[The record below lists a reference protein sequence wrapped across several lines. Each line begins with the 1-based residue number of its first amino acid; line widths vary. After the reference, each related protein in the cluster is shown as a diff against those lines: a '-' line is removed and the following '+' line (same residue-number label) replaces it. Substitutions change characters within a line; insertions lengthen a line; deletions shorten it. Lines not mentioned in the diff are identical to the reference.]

1 MVPSRKDGL
10 GRDGDEDSDRSL
22 DGDAAEGYREN
33 EGSGSAA
40 AADHP
45 LGRGGV
51 VVERLR
57 RLLRGESDG
66 DISHEGSGG
75 GEDGVLQWLHAL
87 DLQVLGACRAVE
99 RSKPLLKLNVSSGPA
114 EERLLAQ
121 LSQHFEA
128 SEVGMLARCLYVPL
142 VSVRVG
148 KVKKRGT
155 ILCPTATRGQLNLNL
170 LPSSNMHI
178 SFIGDDGCTER
189 LGVLSNEFDS
199 SDVIIEEIS
208 ADTSGRSFLLKF
220 PGHRALYYWCSEK
233 SKLHGLELLAK
244 MKDLLRRKPSL
255 SSLTGISVSR
265 LDSFA
270 THLRAYLL
278 GCSNAAEAN
287 SAASSH
293 GLHSGATTNQTECH
307 SSSCALSKSSRLRAV
322 EAHIGKVHSLCQGS
336 LSPRL
341 NTFKDEM
348 RRPYSSIRSGAREKI
363 KRHGDI
369 HPITLTRSTE
379 LVTSVSASCTATS
392 KCEDDNSR
400 STGPSSTL
408 SCCLPD
414 VLPIPLSSFSPMSI
428 HLPLSQTGSSS
439 LYSPYYC
446 WCPPCPSSLQYE
458 VAPSHLLPTFPE
470 SISLPPL
477 SSLLS
482 ATAPVVTSVPARLTI
497 DVAEL
502 QTLTLP
508 SLVPD
513 PLGPAPLSVSS
524 LTLPCSQQLPIFTPF
539 MSDPIVHIPLI
550 DVCSSGQG
558 YLVTAGPAIS
568 TVISPLL
575 PNLVNP
581 LIPKTESV
589 VEKNA
594 RETLEMLLASAPI
607 ASGPR
612 LMNVLPAVFN
622 NLSENFTC
630 DSKVNNH
637 SAIAATSSQF
647 DVDTI
652 LTDLSC
658 KGLCSLEKGAAHEV
672 DDSMRGNMEEHNES
686 EDYDLAT
693 KSSTL

>member
-1 MVPSRKDGL
+1 MAPSRKDGL
-10 GRDGDEDSDRSL
+10 GRDEDSDRSP

-45 LGRGGV
+45 LGRGVGV
-51 VVERLR
+51 VGRLR
-57 RLLRGESDG
+57 GLLRGESDG
-66 DISHEGSGG
+66 DLSHEGSGG
-75 GEDGVLQWLHAL
+75 WEDGVLRWLHAL
-87 DLQVLGACRAVE
+87 DLQVLGACRADE

-148 KVKKRGT
+148 KVKKRGN
-155 ILCPTATRGQLNLNL
+155 ILCPTPTRGRLNLNL

-178 SFIGDDGCTER
+178 SFTGDDGCTER
-189 LGVLSNEFDS
+189 LAVLSNEFDS
-199 SDVIIEEIS
+199 SDVIIKEIS

-255 SSLTGISVSR
+255 SCLTGISESR

-293 GLHSGATTNQTECH
+293 GVHGDSATDQTECH

-322 EAHIGKVHSLCQGS
+322 EAHIGKVHSFCQGS

-363 KRHGDI
+363 KRHGDT

-400 STGPSSTL
+400 GTGPSSTL

-428 HLPLSQTGSSS
+428 HLPLSQTGSGS
-439 LYSPYYC
+439 LFSPYYC

-458 VAPSHLLPTFPE
+458 VAPSHLLPVSPE

-513 PLGPAPLSVSS
+513 PLVPASLSVSS
-524 LTLPCSQQLPIFTPF
+524 FTLPSSQQLPIFTPF
-539 MSDPIVHIPLI
+539 ISDPIVHIPLI

-558 YLVTAGPAIS
+558 YLVSAGPAIS

-581 LIPKTESV
+581 LIPQTESV

-647 DVDTI
+647 DVATI

-658 KGLCSLEKGAAHEV
+658 KGLCSLEEGAAQEV
-672 DDSMRGNMEEHNES
+672 DGSMRGNMEEHNEG